1 MFVVDALSNFVVA
14 ATNVDPSDTSP
25 SELSPSD
32 YEVCATRV
40 EPIPLST
47 TMTFQCDVSGRYVF
61 VLRQGSDSYLQ
72 LCEVEVFANKRTS
85 H

>member
-1 MFVVDALSNFVVA
+1 MFVVDSLSNFIVA

-32 YEVCATRV
+32 YEVCVTRV
-40 EPIPLST
+40 EAIPLST

-61 VLRQGSDSYLQ
+61 VLRQGSNINFQ
-72 LCEVEVFANKRTS
+72 LCEVEVFAKKRTS